1 VPETFDT
8 GRLRATIST
17 WLFVTYSSIA
27 IYVAL
32 MAVVGII
39 STALLMDH
47 AGRHISVEY
56 ADV

>member
-1 VPETFDT
+1 
-8 GRLRATIST
+8 
-17 WLFVTYSSIA
+17 LFVTYSSIA